1 MNIQTGRKLVSII
14 AVLAMGMLSPLAT
27 QAGCVQSDL
36 DGTWYAYAAT
46 MMRCKIDVN
55 SSGSIVSSKSSCSM
69 RDETGRFSLDVGG
82 GNLGISNACL
92 MKGKMK
98 ICDARCVGF
107 KIEHGRLERDKNMLI
122 LEGYFAVEP
131 DVTITLVGVK
141 K

>member
-1 MNIQTGRKLVSII
+1 
-14 AVLAMGMLSPLAT
+14 
-27 QAGCVQSDL
+27 
-36 DGTWYAYAAT
+36 
-46 MMRCKIDVN
+46 
-55 SSGSIVSSKSSCSM
+55 
-69 RDETGRFSLDVGG
+69 
-82 GNLGISNACL
+82 
-92 MKGKMK
+92 MK